1 MKSLKSIPRK
11 GLAAALV
18 VLAIAVPLA
27 LKRGGS
33 GSGTPV
39 DIAPAALQ
47 DVRPSI
53 LASGL
58 LAYEV
63 EVNLTAEVL
72 ARVASIAVQEGDFV
86 EKGQLLMRLDPE
98 TYNNVIAR
106 EEAGVRQNRISI
118 ERQRAV
124 VALRRQ
130 QYERSQKLAA
140 SNLID
145 RNRLDEDRNQFVL
158 AEADLKSSE
167 EALARALATLGDAR
181 EQRGKTEIRAPIKGR
196 IVSLPIKVGEVA
208 IPSTA
213 SLAGAQLM
221 KIADTSAIQAEVK
234 VDEGDIAKISLGQ
247 TADVFAAA
255 HPDTALKGKVT
266 KIALAPTVDGQGRSY
281 RVTLL
286 LTPPAELQ
294 LRSGMSARA
303 VIFLGS
309 GGQQLS
315 VPVEAVVTD
324 SPEPGV
330 VKRHVWVEADGKAR
344 KVEITTGLS
353 DDRWQAVTAGLKAG
367 DRVITGPSRALR
379 RLKDGDA
386 VRRTEEQDR
395 AQGDDGDE
403 EDSPSRGSGSRG

>member
-1 MKSLKSIPRK
+1 MKNIPRK
-11 GLAAALV
+11 WLAGALV
-18 VLAIAVPLA
+18 ALAVIVPLA
-27 LKRGGS
+27 LKRSGP

-39 DIAPAALQ
+39 DITPAALQ
-47 DVRPSI
+47 EVRPSI

-86 EKGQLLMRLDPE
+86 EQGQLLMRLDPE

-124 VALRRQ
+124 AALRRQ

-140 SNLID
+140 ANLID
-145 RNRLDEDRNQFVL
+145 RNRLDEDRNQAVL

-221 KIADTSAIQAEVK
+221 KVADTSAIQAEVK

-247 TADVFAAA
+247 SADVFAAA
-255 HPDTALKGKVT
+255 YPDTALKGKVR

-281 RVTLL
+281 RVTISLA
-286 LTPPAELQ
+286 PPADLQ

-303 VIFLGS
+303 VIFLGD
-309 GGQQLS
+309 GNRLLA

-324 SPEPGV
+324 TPEPGV
-330 VKRHVWVEADGKAR
+330 VKRHVWVDVDGKAR
-344 KVEITTGLS
+344 KVEVQTGIS
-353 DDRWQAVTAGLKAG
+353 DDRWDAISAGLKEG

-379 RLKDGDA
+379 RLKEGDA
-386 VRRTEEQDR
+386 VRRIEEKDR
-395 AQGDDGDE
+395 AKA
-403 EDSPSRGSGSRG
+403 EDAEDTGTGRKG

>member
-1 MKSLKSIPRK
+1 MKNIPRK
-11 GLAAALV
+11 WLAAALV
-18 VLAIAVPLA
+18 ALAILVPLA
-27 LKRGGS
+27 LKRPGG
-33 GSGTPV
+33 GGGTAV

-47 DVRPSI
+47 EVRPSI

-58 LAYEV
+58 LAFEV

-72 ARVASIAVQEGDFV
+72 ARVASIAVQEGDVV

-98 TYNNVIAR
+98 TYNNVITR

-145 RNRLDEDRNQFVL
+145 RNRLDEDRNQAVL
-158 AEADLKSSE
+158 AEADLKSAE
-167 EALARALATLGDAR
+167 EALARAIATLGDAR

-247 TADVFAAA
+247 SADVFAAA
-255 HPDTALKGKVT
+255 YQETALKGKVT

-281 RVTLL
+281 RVTLA

-303 VIFLGS
+303 VIFLGN
-309 GGQQLS
+309 GQRSLA
-315 VPVEAVVTD
+315 VPVEAVVTEN
-324 SPEPGV
+324 PERDI
-330 VKRHVWVEADGKAR
+330 VKRYVWLDRDGKAR
-344 KVEITTGLS
+344 KVEVGVGLS
-353 DDRWQAVTAGLKAG
+353 DDRWETITSGLKEG

-386 VRRTEEQDR
+386 VRQTEEKDR
-395 AQGDDGDE
+395 PKDE
-403 EDSPSRGSGSRG
+403 DEADAGKDAGG

>member
-1 MKSLKSIPRK
+1 MKNIPRK
-11 GLAAALV
+11 WLAAALV
-18 VLAIAVPLA
+18 ALAILVPLA
-27 LKRGGS
+27 LKRPGG
-33 GSGTPV
+33 GGGTAV

-47 DVRPSI
+47 EVRPSI

-58 LAYEV
+58 LAFEV

-72 ARVASIAVQEGDFV
+72 ARVASIAVQEGDVV
-86 EKGQLLMRLDPE
+86 EQGQLLMRLDPE
-98 TYNNVIAR
+98 TYNNVITR

-158 AEADLKSSE
+158 AEADLKSAE
-167 EALARALATLGDAR
+167 EALARAIATLGDAR

-247 TADVFAAA
+247 SADVFAAA
-255 HPDTALKGKVT
+255 YQETALKGKVT

-281 RVTLL
+281 RVTLA

-303 VIFLGS
+303 VIFLGN
-309 GGQQLS
+309 GQRSLA
-315 VPVEAVVTD
+315 VPVEAVVTEN
-324 SPEPGV
+324 PERDI
-330 VKRHVWVEADGKAR
+330 VKRYVWLDRDGKAR
-344 KVEITTGLS
+344 KVEVGVGLS
-353 DDRWQAVTAGLKAG
+353 DDRWETITSGIKEG

-386 VRRTEEQDR
+386 VRQTEDKDR
-395 AQGDDGDE
+395 PKDE
-403 EDSPSRGSGSRG
+403 DEADAGKDAGG

>member
-1 MKSLKSIPRK
+1 MNNIPRK
-11 GLAAALV
+11 WLAAALV
-18 VLAIAVPLA
+18 ALAVIVPIA
-27 LKRGGS
+27 LKRGAS
-33 GSGTPV
+33 GGGTPV
-39 DIAPAALQ
+39 DIAPAALHE
-47 DVRPSI
+47 VRPSI

-72 ARVASIAVQEGDFV
+72 ARVAGIAVQEGDFV

-140 SNLID
+140 ANLID
-145 RNRLDEDRNQFVL
+145 RNRLDEDRNQAVL

-221 KIADTSAIQAEVK
+221 KLADTSAIQAEVK
-234 VDEGDIAKISLGQ
+234 VDEGDIAKITLGQ

-255 HPDTALKGKVT
+255 YPDTAIKGKVS

-281 RVTLL
+281 RVTILL
-286 LTPPAELQ
+286 SPSEGLQ

-303 VIFLGS
+303 VIFLGD
-309 GGQQLS
+309 GKRQLA
-315 VPVEAVVTD
+315 VPVEAVVTEN
-324 SPEPGV
+324 PERDV
-330 VKRHVWVEADGKAR
+330 VKRHVWLERDGKAR
-344 KVEITTGLS
+344 KVEVVVGLS
-353 DDRWQAVTAGLKAG
+353 DDRWEAVTSGLKEG

-379 RLKDGDA
+379 RLKAGDP
-386 VRRTEEQDR
+386 VRETQDKDR
-395 AQGDDGDE
+395 AKA
-403 EDSPSRGSGSRG
+403 EDSEDAGPGSKG